1 MLPNRDDRPGAWG
14 VYRGTGEPHDGID
27 ALPDPP
33 AWRTF
38 NGGPPVSLTFGED
51 PEMQRRLGPA
61 GNRAYRP
68 DDHVIDLT
76 NTALYLRKPLL
87 VTGSPGT
94 GKSTLA
100 YSIAAELKLGPVLHW
115 PVTSRSTLAD
125 ALYRYDAIGRLQEAS
140 LRRSP
145 PDPPGNDAAGDTP
158 IGRYIRLGPLGSA
171 LLPAQRPRVVLID
184 EIDKSD
190 IDLPNDLLHVLDTG
204 EFVIPELARLP
215 ADQADV
221 EVMVADS
228 NDSVS
233 VRAGLVRCRAF
244 PVVVITSN
252 GERALPP
259 AFLRRCVRLRIEQPG
274 RDQLVSIIEAQ
285 LGPGVLAESYPLI
298 ERFVE
303 LRANAELAIDQLL
316 NAIYL
321 ATSSTA
327 LPEATHDR
335 VSEALFTDLASPS

>member
-1 MLPNRDDRPGAWG
+1 MLPNRDDRLGAWG

-27 ALPDPP
+27 SLPEPP
-33 AWRTF
+33 SWRTF

-51 PEMQRRLGPA
+51 DPEMQRRLGPA
-61 GNRAYRP
+61 GSRAYRP

-140 LRRSP
+140 LRRST
-145 PDPPGNDAAGDTP
+145 DAVAETP

-171 LLPAQRPRVVLID
+171 LLPSQRPRVLLID

-204 EFVIPELARLP
+204 EFMIPELARLP
-215 ADQADV
+215 ADQAEV

-228 NDSVS
+228 NDSVP

-259 AFLRRCVRLRIEQPG
+259 AFLRRCVRLRIEQPE

-303 LRANAELAIDQLL
+303 LRASAELAIDQLL

-335 VSEALFTDLASPS
+335 VSEALFTDLAAPG